1 MPTYDAEHY
10 DPQAP
15 IAEVSLRDPKSGAVV
30 PDIRMLLDTGADI
43 TLLPRAAV
51 ERLNVAPIAELQFE
65 LLGFDGNKS
74 MAQAVDVDMLFL
86 RKAFR
91 GRYLLVDD
99 EHGVIGRDV
108 LAAISL
114 LFDGPNQGWFE
125 TTSTS

>member
-74 MAQAVDVDMLFL
+74 MAGCRRRHAVSAKGVSRTLSS
-86 RKAFR
+86 
-91 GRYLLVDD
+91 GR
-99 EHGVIGRDV
+99 
-108 LAAISL
+108 
-114 LFDGPNQGWFE
+114 
-125 TTSTS
+125 